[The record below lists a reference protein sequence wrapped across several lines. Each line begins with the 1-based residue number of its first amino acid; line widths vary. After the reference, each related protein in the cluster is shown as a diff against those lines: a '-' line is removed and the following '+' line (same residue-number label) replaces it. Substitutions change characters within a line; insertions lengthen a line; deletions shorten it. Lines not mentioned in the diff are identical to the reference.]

1 MNSKYEV
8 KKLGDYIVQ
17 VRGISYKPTDIS
29 EEPIDTHM
37 AVLRANSIKNN
48 KLILEDLIYVNK
60 DLVKEN
66 QIIKEN
72 DILIAASS
80 GSKEIVGKSVQ
91 IKDNTNFTFGA
102 FCKIVRCSE
111 KIEPRYVGYF
121 LRTPYYRSTISN
133 LVCGANINNL
143 KNEHID
149 ELLIPMPSREIQ
161 QKVVN
166 ILDKSQELIDKRK
179 KQIEALDEL
188 VKSQFIEVFGDP
200 VKNPLGWELKPFL
213 ESGNC
218 KNGMNFSATETG
230 IELQYLGVGDFK
242 DLSKIEDTNNLG
254 KVSLN
259 KMPSSEYLLQ
269 DGDIVFV
276 RSNGNK
282 ALVGRCLAVYPNGVA
297 TTYSGFCIRY
307 RKTDENLEI
316 PYLLQVL
323 KTDSMRK
330 NMAGR
335 GANIQ
340 NLNQQI
346 LGALMIPVPPLELQ
360 KQFTDFIEQ
369 VDKLKFEM
377 EKSLK
382 ELEDNFNSLMQKA
395 FKGELFD

>member
-1 MNSKYEV
+1 MNVDNKR
-8 KKLGDYIVQ
+8 LGDIATYINGYAFKPEQWDTNGKPIIRIQNLNNNLAEFNYYNGDINEKYIV
-17 VRGISYKPTDIS
+17 
-29 EEPIDTHM
+29 
-37 AVLRANSIKNN
+37 N
-48 KLILEDLIYVNK
+48 KG
-60 DLVKEN
+60 
-66 QIIKEN
+66 
-72 DILIAASS
+72 DILISWSASIGVYEWQNEEALLNQHIFKVDFNKININKQYFKYVVGIALERAMQFMH
-80 GSKEIVGKSVQ
+80 GSTMKHITKKYFDDIIIPIPSLSVQ
-91 IKDNTNFTFGA
+91 Y
-102 FCKIVRCSE
+102 E
-111 KIEPRYVGYF
+111 
-121 LRTPYYRSTISN
+121 
-133 LVCGANINNL
+133 
-143 KNEHID
+143 
-149 ELLIPMPSREIQ
+149 
-161 QKVVN
+161 VVAVLN
-166 ILDKSQELIDKRK
+166 KSQQLIDKRK
-179 KQIEALDEL
+179 EQIEALDEL
-188 VKSQFIEVFGDP
+188 VKSQFIEMFGDP

-282 ALVGRCLAVYPNGVA
+282 ALVGRCLAVYPNGVE

-360 KQFTDFIEQ
+360 KQFTNFIEQ

-377 EKSLK
+377 ENSLK
-382 ELEDNFNSLMQKA
+382 ELENNFNSLMQRA
-395 FKGELFD
+395 FKGELFN

>member
-1 MNSKYEV
+1 MEYITV
-8 KKLGDYIVQ
+8 KELFKITKGKKVEEIDY
-17 VRGISYKPTDIS
+17 KNK
-29 EEPIDTHM
+29 
-37 AVLRANSIKNN
+37 NSIRYIQIDDLRNN
-48 KLILEDLIYVNK
+48 NNIKHCENINKYVIAKKEDIIIAWDGANAGTIGFGIEGAIGSTLAILRKENKEMDTEFCGLFLRSKSAYLREKCTGATIPHIQRRSLEDIKIPKIPLNK
-60 DLVKEN
+60 
-66 QIIKEN
+66 QIEIK
-72 DILIAASS
+72 
-80 GSKEIVGKSVQ
+80 
-91 IKDNTNFTFGA
+91 
-102 FCKIVRCSE
+102 
-111 KIEPRYVGYF
+111 
-121 LRTPYYRSTISN
+121 
-133 LVCGANINNL
+133 NIIN
-143 KNEHID
+143 
-149 ELLIPMPSREIQ
+149 
-161 QKVVN
+161 
-166 ILDKSQELIDKRK
+166 KSQELIDKRK
-179 KQIEALDEL
+179 EQIEALDEL

-395 FKGELFD
+395 FKGELFN

>member
-1 MNSKYEV
+1 M
-8 KKLGDYIVQ
+8 
-17 VRGISYKPTDIS
+17 
-29 EEPIDTHM
+29 
-37 AVLRANSIKNN
+37 
-48 KLILEDLIYVNK
+48 
-60 DLVKEN
+60 
-66 QIIKEN
+66 
-72 DILIAASS
+72 
-80 GSKEIVGKSVQ
+80 
-91 IKDNTNFTFGA
+91 
-102 FCKIVRCSE
+102 
-111 KIEPRYVGYF
+111 
-121 LRTPYYRSTISN
+121 
-133 LVCGANINNL
+133 
-143 KNEHID
+143 
-149 ELLIPMPSREIQ
+149 IQ
-161 QKVVN
+161 
-166 ILDKSQELIDKRK
+166 
-179 KQIEALDEL
+179 
-188 VKSQFIEVFGDP
+188 
-200 VKNPLGWELKPFL
+200 
-213 ESGNC
+213 
-218 KNGMNFSATETG
+218 
-230 IELQYLGVGDFK
+230 GVGDFK

-360 KQFTDFIEQ
+360 KQFTNFIEQ

-395 FKGELFD
+395 FNGQLFNK